1 MSREAG
7 KGSSPRPFS
16 ITHDEYANRWEMIFK
31 QKEVEEVKKD
41 VDFTRESRYTV
52 IKHSDMDVLTG
63 EEEESLNILLD
74 KIAQGRQN
82 KGKKDLNCVVVEDDW
97 PEYEAVWAMIENRVR
112 NV

>member
-31 QKEVEEVKKD
+31 QKEVKKD

-63 EEEESLNILLD
+63 EEEDTLNNLLD
-74 KIAQGRQN
+74 KIAQGRHN
-82 KGKKDLNCVVVEDDW
+82 KGKKELKCVVVENDW
-97 PEYEAVWAMIENRVR
+97 PEYEAVWAMIEDRVR
-112 NV
+112 NG